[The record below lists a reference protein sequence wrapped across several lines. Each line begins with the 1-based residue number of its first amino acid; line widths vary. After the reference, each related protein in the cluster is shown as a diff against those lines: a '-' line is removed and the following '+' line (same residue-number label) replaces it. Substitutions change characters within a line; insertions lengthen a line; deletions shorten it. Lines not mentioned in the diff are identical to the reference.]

1 MTLVSSKIQLSW
13 NYNFRAASEALTSD
27 PNTFCENPDL
37 VATTPEYAWG
47 AGIFF
52 WMENLKEETTC
63 HIEALKNHDFG
74 GTLNNIN
81 GGLVSQPSPSFI
93 AFLSFMYVLT
103 ALLIY
108 RNALHTTGVGTV
120 KQ

>member
-1 MTLVSSKIQLSW
+1 LCHSKSHSIYYLVLQIQLSW

-63 HIEALKNHDFG
+63 HIEALKSHNFG

-81 GGLVSQPSPSFI
+81 GGLVRAIF
-93 AFLSFMYVLT
+93 Y
-103 ALLIY
+103 
-108 RNALHTTGVGTV
+108 
-120 KQ
+120 